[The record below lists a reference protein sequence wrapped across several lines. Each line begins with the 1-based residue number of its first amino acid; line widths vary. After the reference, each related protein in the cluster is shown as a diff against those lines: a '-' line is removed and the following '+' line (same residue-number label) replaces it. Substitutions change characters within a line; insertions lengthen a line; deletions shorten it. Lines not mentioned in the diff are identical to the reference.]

1 MSDDFKAVLK
11 EMFSKRAEEIR
22 TEKGLSQEEMAELLH
37 VTPRLQRPEA
47 GALLLFPAAGHVPA
61 FGGGQRL
68 GHGFFA
74 GFPQS
79 GRGDRTAELIPSA
92 ETPAGVRRRIAVPP
106 IPAVFPRAGRTHAET
121 GGGDTERIA
130 DEGGVGKT
138 LRALRLCRMQR
149 AAVQTADLCRGR
161 FSGIE
166 NI

>member
-11 EMFSKRAEEIR
+11 KMFSKRAEEIR
-22 TEKGLSQEEMAELLH
+22 TEKACDAA
-37 VTPRLQRPEA
+37 RLQRPEA

-68 GHGFFA
+68 GHGFSA
-74 GFPQS
+74 GLPQS

-106 IPAVFPRAGRTHAET
+106 IPAVFPRARRTHAET

-149 AAVQTADLCRGR
+149 AAVQTADLCGVWLIKKERRQGGA
-161 FSGIE
+161 GIR
-166 NI
+166 IR